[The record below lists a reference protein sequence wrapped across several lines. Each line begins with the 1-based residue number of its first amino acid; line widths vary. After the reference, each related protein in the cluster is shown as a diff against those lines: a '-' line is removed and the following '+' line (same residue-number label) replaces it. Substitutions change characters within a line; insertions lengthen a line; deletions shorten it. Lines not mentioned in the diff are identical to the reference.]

1 MFLLSAPTYAYTL
14 RGDIMFEL
22 IKAVFGNLLFFF
34 LHLKNPTSFPKAL
47 SAERERELLAKMKK
61 QGDAKAR
68 EELIEHNLRLVSHI
82 IKKYYSGYDEQED
95 LISIG
100 TIGLIKAV
108 DSFDPDKGIR
118 FATYGSR
125 CIENEILMFF
135 RGKKKDANV
144 VSVNEPIDVD
154 SEGNPLTLIDVIYVD
169 DTISDDIDLK
179 RKTAR
184 LYELIEQLTDER
196 DKEIIIKRYGLY
208 NTKELTQREIAKGM
222 GISRSY
228 VSRIEKRVLQE
239 LRDKFD

>member
-1 MFLLSAPTYAYTL
+1 ML
-14 RGDIMFEL
+14 EL

-34 LHLKNPTSFPKAL
+34 LHLKNPSSFPKAL
-47 SAERERELLAKMKK
+47 SAEKERELLTKMKK
-61 QGDAKAR
+61 HGDTKAR

-118 FATYGSR
+118 FATYGAR

-144 VSVNEPIDVD
+144 ISVNEPIDVD
-154 SEGNPLTLIDVIYVD
+154 SEGNPLTLIDVIYTE
-169 DTISDDIDLK
+169 DTISDDLDLK

-184 LYELIEQLTDER
+184 LYELIEQLTDKR
-196 DKEIIIKRYGLY
+196 DKDIIIKRYGLY
-208 NTKELTQREIAKGM
+208 NTKELTQREIAKEM